1 MNCYTNIIEMSK
13 RNPFDFVKSVSY
25 DKKNLMVDEVEEK
38 AYQPF
43 LINKALSYHQDS
55 VFLTNEM
62 NIRHG
67 SDNRLQYLFFLNTL
81 RKRQRFSKWSKPYVS
96 KKLDTLKEYYQ
107 ISTREAKEYVNL
119 LSEKQ
124 YRELKNRMKT
134 GGKDNG

>member
-1 MNCYTNIIEMSK
+1 LGK

-25 DKKNLMVDEVEEK
+25 DKKDLMVDEVEEK

-62 NIRHG
+62 NVRHG
-67 SDNRLQYLFFLNTL
+67 VDNRLQYQFFLNTL
-81 RKRQRFSKWSKPYVS
+81 RKRQRFSKWQKPYVS
-96 KKLDTLKEYYQ
+96 KKLDTVKEYYQ
-107 ISTREAKEYVNL
+107 ISTREAKDYVEI
-119 LSEKQ
+119 LSDKQ
-124 YRELKNRMKT
+124 IRELKNSMKT